1 MSIKVYESSKR
12 LLEKQNDVYNI
23 LNWSSVTPKMEAG
36 PIWSLDY
43 ALRCVKPD
51 VFTPL
56 NPESKMDKV
65 CDNDPMVWWVVT
77 TVPVCFGWKNGSC
90 KNVVVAKNG
99 KVHNHC
105 KFRHEHTSFI
115 KVDLVTTEMLLKKM
129 KNRTKKLRENGTKN
143 KKKNYINPF
152 TGIWY
157 PCNYKKNS
165 VTKGVNPR
173 AVVVDNQSKLVAT
186 IKTLSPTDFV
196 KECKV
201 IGLFRTGL
209 KLKKVKNPN
218 DMTCMELDDY
228 LRTSPNSI
236 GGKSWADVCEE
247 SETAESKTVESENDG
262 WTTITKGRKKK

>member
-1 MSIKVYESSKR
+1 MSIKIYESSKR
-12 LLEKQNDVYNI
+12 VVENKKDICNI
-23 LNWSSVTPKMEAG
+23 LNWSSVTSKIEAG

-56 NPESKMDKV
+56 SPDTKMNKM

-77 TVPVCFGWKNGSC
+77 TIPVCFGWKNGSC

-115 KVDLVTTEMLLKKM
+115 KVDLVTTETLLKKM

-143 KKKNYINPF
+143 KKQSYINPF
-152 TGIWY
+152 TGVWY

-173 AVVVDNQSKLVAT
+173 AVVIENQSKLVAT
-186 IKTLSPTDFV
+186 IKTMSPMDFV
-196 KECKV
+196 KESSV

-209 KLKKVKNPN
+209 KLNKVKNPSE
-218 DMTCMELDDY
+218 MSFMELNDY

-236 GGKSWADVCEE
+236 GGKSWADICEDGDNE
-247 SETAESKTVESENDG
+247 DGDNEDGDNEG
-262 WTTITKGRKKK
+262 WTTVTKGCKY